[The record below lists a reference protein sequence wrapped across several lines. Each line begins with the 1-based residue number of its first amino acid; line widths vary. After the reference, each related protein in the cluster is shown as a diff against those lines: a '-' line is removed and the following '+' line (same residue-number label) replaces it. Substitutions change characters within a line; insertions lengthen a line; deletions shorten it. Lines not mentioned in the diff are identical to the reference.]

1 MIKDVSRIRSL
12 VDDCQKDDI
21 SSKEKM
27 YRTFY
32 GYIMGVIIRYVASS
46 DDAEELVNDSFMKIF
61 KHIDSFTGPDE
72 TEAFEKSFKGWIA
85 KIASRTAIDHLRKQ
99 KNNFYTSEIE
109 QTTSHLISTPVTMEM
124 EVAEILSLLDQ
135 LPSTH
140 KIVFNMYEVE
150 GYSHDEIAKILH
162 IPVSS
167 SRVFL
172 TRAKSKLRS
181 LYELKFSEC

>member
-1 MIKDVSRIRSL
+1 MLNDALSIKSL
-12 VDDCQKDDI
+12 VDDCKKNDAF
-21 SSKEKM
+21 SKEKM

-32 GYIMGVIIRYVASS
+32 GYIMGVILRYIRIN
-46 DDAEELVNDSFMKIF
+46 DDAQELANDSFMKMF
-61 KHIDSFTGPDE
+61 KHIGSFNGPEDP
-72 TEAFEKSFKGWIA
+72 EAYGKSFRGWMA

-99 KNNFYTSEIE
+99 KNMFNTSEIE
-109 QTTSHLISTPVTMEM
+109 KSESHLISTPVTMEM
-124 EVAEILSLLDQ
+124 EVAEILKLLDQ
-135 LPSTH
+135 LPNTH

-150 GYSHDEIAKILH
+150 GYSHDEIAKILK

>member
-1 MIKDVSRIRSL
+1 MNNDAPSIRSL
-12 VDDCQKDDI
+12 VQDCKQGDI

-32 GYIMGVIIRYVASS
+32 GYIMGVIIRYVPVT
-46 DDAEELVNDSFMKIF
+46 DDAEELVNDTFMKIF
-61 KHIDSFTGPDE
+61 KHISSFDGPGDQ
-72 TEAFEKSFKGWIA
+72 EAYGKLFRGWIA
-85 KIASRTAIDHLRKQ
+85 KIGSRTAIDHIRKQ
-99 KNNFYTSEIE
+99 KNNFNTSEIDKV
-109 QTTSHLISTPVTMEM
+109 QTHIVATPISMDM
-124 EVAEILSLLDQ
+124 EVADIMQLLDQ
-135 LPSTH
+135 LPATH

-150 GYSHDEIAKILH
+150 GYSHDEISKLLN